1 MLHLDSVEDPENPSQ
16 IHSTRTFGAEA
27 IVPLTPFEA
36 ETVPPTPPVGHIHYP
51 EVPNYTFVQV
61 LQNQPQI
68 QSFQV
73 VNLVKNQPG
82 VLHVFPLQQQS
93 SIEERV
99 RFRRQLEAVHQIR
112 YPHVSEIHE
121 IAEIEGLPYLV
132 TELVNGESLD
142 HLTQGRVF
150 PTHFVLE
157 FGEILAK
164 TVGFIHEAGL
174 CHGFLSPRFIRFEN
188 TQSLSIR
195 HGAIPF
201 GNPKIEGLFLSAL
214 NQGPSSIPSYFE
226 VALSERFCY
235 LAPELLVPQAVPTPT
250 GDIYALGAIL
260 YELVVGRPP
269 FLAATYEEYRD
280 LLAHRSVIQP
290 SELVFGVDDRLEQ
303 VILKCLEKSPSKRYP
318 NGKALAEDLGRLL
331 NQQPPVN
338 TPRKI
343 WHKPIRVFCKY
354 RLIGGVIAGS
364 LSTVIL
370 LSLLPPVFRSQENS
384 LLPSESAP
392 KTLSPNQNPR
402 PQETIPSDAAN
413 PNPNL
418 NNPNGELAE
427 VSQQYETITQSLIEK
442 MMAEADRL
450 SKAEQY
456 AQAVVYY
463 DRILKLHSTL
473 EVVEKKSA
481 RELETAALLW
491 KLSHNVARTNHFSRL
506 NRLVTDLFQIWSK
519 QLSQASDPRTE
530 LRPFVEAFENISML
544 MPKQLETEVFAF
556 SEQLENRL
564 RQNLNRPLEEELL
577 ARLLQQR
584 AESYHSRE
592 KTLAAKAIQK
602 FSEYADH
609 LADNAP
615 PPLQTILYQKKARL
629 VEARFALRNGDLKR
643 ATELF
648 DQVLSPA
655 TVKELPISLRIDCL
669 VGCAEAYYRE
679 NKERNAETTLIL
691 ARSLAPCENIIQQ
704 MYGRLSE
711 YYLSVN
717 NRPKAKEFADLILK
731 SPEKDARAVL
741 GLIRDWLRH
750 QDGESAKNYSQQAI
764 AHKVFDKKLLH
775 DFLAEQPEYPDWLKN
790 PQIKMW
796 LADE

>member
-16 IHSTRTFGAEA
+16 IHSTRTFGTEA
-27 IVPLTPFEA
+27 IVPLTPCET

-51 EVPNYTFVQV
+51 EVPDYTFVQV
-61 LQNQPQI
+61 LQNLPQI

-82 VLHVFPLQQQS
+82 VLHAFPLQQQS

-99 RFRRQLEAVHQIR
+99 RFRRQLEAIRQIR
-112 YPHVSEIHE
+112 YPQVSEIHE

-150 PTHFVLE
+150 PTNFVLE

-188 TQSLSIR
+188 TRLLSIR
-195 HGAIPF
+195 HGSIPF

-214 NQGPSSIPSYFE
+214 NQGPSSIPFYFE
-226 VALSERFCY
+226 VALSGRFCY
-235 LAPELLVPQAVPTPT
+235 LAPELLVPQAVPTLT

-269 FLAATYEEYRD
+269 FLAATYEEYRN
-280 LLAHRSVIQP
+280 LLATRSLIPP
-290 SELVFGVDDRLEQ
+290 SELVLGVDDRLEQ
-303 VILKCLEKSPSKRYP
+303 VILNCLEKSPSQRYP

-331 NQQPPVN
+331 NQQSLLN
-338 TPRKI
+338 SSSKI
-343 WHKPIRVFCKY
+343 WHKPIQSLRKR
-354 RLIGGVIAGS
+354 RLLQGFVAGS
-364 LSTVIL
+364 FSTLIL
-370 LSLLPPVFRSQENS
+370 LSLLRPVFRSQENEFSARDTTHGVISPDQNS
-384 LLPSESAP
+384 LV
-392 KTLSPNQNPR
+392 K
-402 PQETIPSDAAN
+402 ETIPSHAGKAH
-413 PNPNL
+413 PP
-418 NNPNGELAE
+418 ELAE
-427 VSQQYETITQSLIEK
+427 ASQQYETITQSLIEK
-442 MMAEADRL
+442 MTAEADRL

-473 EVVEKKSA
+473 EAVEKKSD
-481 RELETAALLW
+481 RELETAAILW
-491 KLSHNVARTNHFSRL
+491 KLIQNVAPTNNFSRL

-519 QLSQASDPRTE
+519 QLSQVSDPRTE
-530 LRPFVEAFENISML
+530 LRPFVEAFENISMY
-544 MPKQLETEVFAF
+544 MPKQLETEVFTF

-564 RQNLNRPLEEELL
+564 RQNQNRPLEEELL

-592 KTLAAKAIQK
+592 KTLAVKAIQK
-602 FSEYADH
+602 FSEHADH
-609 LADNAP
+609 LANNAP

-643 ATELF
+643 ATQLF

-679 NKERNAETTLIL
+679 NKERNAETTLVL

-711 YYLSVN
+711 YYLSGN
-717 NRPKAKEFADLILK
+717 NHPKAKEFADLILR

-750 QDGESAKNYSQQAI
+750 QDVEAAKNYSQQAI
-764 AHKVFDKKLLH
+764 AHQVFDKKLLH

-796 LADE
+796 LAEGRVSR